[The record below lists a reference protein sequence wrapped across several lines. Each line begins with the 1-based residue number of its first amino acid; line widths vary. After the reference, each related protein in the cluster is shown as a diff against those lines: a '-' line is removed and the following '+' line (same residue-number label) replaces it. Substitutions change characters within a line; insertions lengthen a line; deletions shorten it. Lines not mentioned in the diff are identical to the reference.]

1 MGKDKGPPDGPQLFP
16 PSLKTLKRSPIWPQ
30 QQEAIAKLRESV
42 PRPQYTP
49 EQLRTPRLPADP
61 AVDAIAARARAE
73 ARQELEPEQVPAQQ
87 EIEQPTEQTTAQ
99 VSEQAAAE
107 KPVAETPAPPEAAPI
122 ERIDTKVWWGRWTKA
137 NPRRKGEMGRAYAQ
151 RAYKDMKK
159 ASVTRMWTEEGCRR
173 ELYSRPQ
180 DPGLADPASVQT
192 FPKRS

>member
-73 ARQELEPEQVPAQQ
+73 ARQELEPEQVPARQA
-87 EIEQPTEQTTAQ
+87 IEQPTEQPIVQ
-99 VSEQAAAE
+99 ISEQ
-107 KPVAETPAPPEAAPI
+107 AETPAPPEAAPI

>member
-87 EIEQPTEQTTAQ
+87 E
-99 VSEQAAAE
+99 
-107 KPVAETPAPPEAAPI
+107 AAPI